1 MKKSQD
7 EKKSK
12 YYSVVS
18 SYKKLMS
25 DAKLQL
31 DENIFMYI
39 KDRII
44 RIENTDFDF
53 SRTFSIMNP
62 QDKGKQ
68 LYGLENLLNAEF
80 HLTNYKNINRINEI
94 DFRYLNGKDLNDEY
108 KNMDEFIEY
117 WYSIARDFAHRPI
130 QARLLAEFNLAFLCF
145 RDSIGNPFMW
155 SSKIYYDNTFFNPF
169 HAVNCNEYI
178 YFVAVLFGEINPE
191 IKKCEELDILV
202 YNPEDLHLELLSNA
216 MDEILVKIN
225 FLFDYNFYTFLD
237 KNKLHKI
244 LDELNDM
251 NEAINEFVRENIS
264 DVSRETLNILTTIL
278 DSRVSRDTYFKS
290 LYFLTNKKSISD
302 TIINKYPTACESYH
316 INSFDKYTKG
326 FLSDYCNEIDDKTA
340 SVQLRTFNKNLKLL
354 KTYEKAIEGFPLKCP
369 YHIFKTDLNNLLDLK
384 VLYHEFIVDKAEHVN
399 EKAKIKSKINIGIDS
414 ILKRIITT
422 VDSKNNFLSNED
434 KMIYC
439 ANELYTDNTYFDLDQ
454 NEDSNII
461 YKTNLLLSEKIRRG
475 YYREFKLL
483 DNYKLIFDYKIKL
496 RETLTNIF
504 RINDIDKMFYI
515 VLSLYIELSNYFNE
529 LQESTKNYK

>member
-1 MKKSQD
+1 MKKLQD
-7 EKKSK
+7 EKKNK
-12 YYSVVS
+12 YYSVFS
-18 SYKKLMS
+18 SYKKLML
-25 DAKLQL
+25 DDETQL
-31 DENIFMYI
+31 DEDAFRYI

-44 RIENTDFDF
+44 RIENIDFDF
-53 SRTFSIMNP
+53 ARTFSIMNP

-68 LYGLENLLNAEF
+68 LYGLEKLLNTEF

-94 DFRYLNGKDLNDEY
+94 DFRYLNGKDLNNEY

-117 WYSIARDFAHRPI
+117 WYSIARDSTHPV
-130 QARLLAEFNLAFLCF
+130 QARFLAKFNLSFLFF

-155 SSKIYYDNTFFNPF
+155 SSKFHYDNTFYNPF
-169 HAVNCNEYI
+169 HAVNRDEYI

-191 IKKCEELDILV
+191 IRKCEELDILV
-202 YNPEDLHLELLSNA
+202 YNPQDLHLELLSNA

-237 KNKLHKI
+237 KVKLDKI
-244 LDELNDM
+244 LDDLNNM
-251 NEAINEFVRENIS
+251 NKSINEFVRENTT
-264 DVSRETLNILTTIL
+264 DVSRETLNILTTFL

-290 LYFLTNKKSISD
+290 LYFLTSKKNISD
-302 TIINKYPTACESYH
+302 TLINKYPTASDSYL
-316 INSFDKYTKG
+316 INNSFDKHTKA
-326 FLSDYCNEIDDKTA
+326 FLSDYCNEKDEKSK
-340 SVQLRTFNKNLKLL
+340 SVQLRTFNKNIKLL
-354 KTYEKAIEGFPLKCP
+354 KTYENALEGFPLKCP
-369 YHIFKTDLNNLLDLK
+369 YHIFKTNLNNLLDLK

-399 EKAKIKSKINIGIDS
+399 EKAKIKSKINVGIDS

-422 VDSKNNFLSNED
+422 VDSKNNFLSDED
-434 KMIYC
+434 KKIYC
-439 ANELYTDNTYFDLDQ
+439 VNELYTDNTCFDLDQ

-483 DNYKLIFDYKIKL
+483 DNYESVFDYKIKL

-504 RINDIDKMFYI
+504 RINDIDKMFYR

-529 LQESTKNYK
+529 LQESTKDYK